1 MRYIEQWCDSAV
13 SYIRFPP
20 DRPAVRQELF
30 EHMQDKYD
38 GYIED
43 GLAPSEAERKT
54 IQEMGS
60 DRETGQLLRRIH
72 KPYLGWIWRLTQWA
86 LVIALIVALVNGIQ
100 WGKDGVFEEITYD
113 YFDPFGASVYETE
126 NLNYERLLYLEP
138 NSSAKCGG
146 YTFTVTKVAYW
157 EGTHQTP
164 LAGEKE
170 TNSFDFR
177 LEVFNPRP
185 WADHTGAPRWLSAVD
200 SLGNYYY
207 SQYEHFTTTEE
218 YSEPFL
224 WGNVYSTALLTYTW
238 DMNLEGYVS
247 QQADWIDL
255 CYDRGGME
263 FTIRIDLTGG
273 EGV

>member
-1 MRYIEQWCDSAV
+1 MRYIEQWCDTAV
-13 SYIRFPP
+13 SYIRFKP
-20 DRPAVRQELF
+20 DRPPVKQELM

-38 GYIED
+38 GYVEA
-43 GLAPSEAERKT
+43 GMVPAEAERQT
-54 IQEMGS
+54 IREMGS
-60 DRETGQLLRRIH
+60 EYETGKLLNKIH
-72 KPYLGWIWRLTQWA
+72 KPYLGWLWRATQWA
-86 LVIALIVALVNGIQ
+86 LVLLLIVALVNGIQ
-100 WGKDGVFEEITYD
+100 WGKDIWYAEISYYTYD
-113 YFDPFGASVYETE
+113 PYKDTSYEFE
-126 NLNYERLLYLEP
+126 DGDRRERLLYLEP

-146 YTFTVTKVAYW
+146 YTFTVTKAAYW
-157 EGTHQTP
+157 EGTY
-164 LAGEKE
+164 ENKE
-170 TNSFDFR
+170 INSFYFR
-177 LEVFNPRP
+177 LEEFNPRP
-185 WADHTGAPRWLSAVD
+185 WVDHTEAPRWLSAVD

-224 WGNVYSTALLTYTW
+224 WGNVYRTAPLTYTW